1 MKFEWDI
8 TKERVNIRKRG
19 ITFEQASYVFSDPFA
34 LSKYDDEHSGPEED
48 RWVLL
53 GNAMNEPLFSLSCTH
68 SRTRKASST
77 SGSSVHERP
86 RKPNNS
92 SIDKGAQD
100 ER

>member
-53 GNAMNEPLFSLSCTH
+53 GNTMNKIILSVVHTFQDEEGVEH
-68 SRTRKASST
+68 VRIISARKAT
-77 SGSSVHERP
+77 KAEQQFYRQRCP
-86 RKPNNS
+86 R
-92 SIDKGAQD
+92 
-100 ER
+100 

>member
-34 LSKYDDEHSGPEED
+34 LSQYDDEHSGPEED

-53 GNAMNEPLFSLSCTH
+53 GNAMNEIILSVVHTFQDEEGVEH
-68 SRTRKASST
+68 VRIISARKAT
-77 SGSSVHERP
+77 KAEQQFYRQRCP
-86 RKPNNS
+86 R
-92 SIDKGAQD
+92 
-100 ER
+100 